1 MSDAKNVEDK
11 QNTNGQAANGSTGAM
26 PLFYKK
32 PIPLDAKKHS
42 DLSLKSNFGFGF
54 TADANAVPVNMI
66 EMPQVASFYPIA
78 FSPDEN
84 ATPVAILGLR
94 DKENLFLDEKKQWD
108 NTLYIPSYIRRY
120 PFIFSEIPN
129 TEQLTLCI
137 DDVEDVIEKS
147 DKNTFFDGEG
157 KPSELANN
165 ALEFCKSYHAA
176 AQQTVDFSKALAA
189 ADLLIEREA
198 QINIVGNR
206 RINFS
211 GFKIIDEK
219 KFNALDDAV
228 ILDWRKKGWLP
239 AIYAHL
245 FSGIQWQRLS
255 RLLNERL
262 QDEAA

>member
-1 MSDAKNVEDK
+1 MADSKKNGTS
-11 QNTNGQAANGSTGAM
+11 NSNGSGASAM
-26 PLFYKK
+26 PLFYQK
-32 PIPLDAKKHS
+32 PIPLDAKKHA
-42 DLSLKSNFGFGF
+42 DLSLKSNFGFDF
-54 TADANAVPVNMI
+54 TREANAVPINMI
-66 EMPQVASFYPIA
+66 EMPQISAFYPIA

-94 DKENLFLDEKKQWD
+94 DKENLLLDEKGDWD
-108 NTLYIPSYIRRY
+108 QALYIPSYIRRY

-137 DDVEDVIEKS
+137 DDSDEVIEKS
-147 DKNTFFDGEG
+147 DKNSFFDKEG

-176 AQQTVDFSKALAA
+176 AQQTVDFSKAV
-189 ADLLIEREA
+189 ADSGILIDREA
-198 QINIVGNR
+198 QINITGNR

-219 KFNALDDAV
+219 KFNELDDKI
-228 ILDWRKKGWLP
+228 ILEWKSKGWLP

-245 FSGIQWQRLS
+245 FSGLQWQRLS
-255 RLLNERL
+255 RLLNDRL